1 MDQEPNARK
10 VASLAKQLSE
20 AEENLRLI
28 DERIAQYVQAV
39 DVPLQLIKDQ
49 RRLQKQIAR
58 LRRQIVA
65 VKPIAVLRHA
75 TKLITGPVADVIS
88 GEPWTALRQQ
98 LLTQASK
105 LPRANYLDVALLESK
120 LDGMIQLSAEIQVLL
135 MAYRIEPNTGQIEA
149 LWQHCDELAADL
161 LRIYRLP
168 PGAAPQLEA
177 LAQEAP
183 VNSSPSEPPAT

>member
-1 MDQEPNARK
+1 MTGYDMDQETHARQA
-10 VASLAKQLSE
+10 ASLAKQLSE

-65 VKPIAVLRHA
+65 LKPIEVLRHA
-75 TKLITGPVADVIS
+75 TKLITGPVAEAIT
-88 GEPWTALRQQ
+88 GERWDALRGQ
-98 LLTQASK
+98 LLTQASQ
-105 LPRANYLDVALLESK
+105 LPRANYLDVDGLNERAG
-120 LDGMIQLSAEIQVLL
+120 GMIRLSAEIQVLL
-135 MAYRIEPNTGQIEA
+135 MAYRIEPNPGQIEA
-149 LWQHCDELAADL
+149 LRQHSDQLAADL
-161 LRIYRLP
+161 IRIYRLP

-177 LAQEAP
+177 LAQGAR
-183 VNSSPSEPPAT
+183 